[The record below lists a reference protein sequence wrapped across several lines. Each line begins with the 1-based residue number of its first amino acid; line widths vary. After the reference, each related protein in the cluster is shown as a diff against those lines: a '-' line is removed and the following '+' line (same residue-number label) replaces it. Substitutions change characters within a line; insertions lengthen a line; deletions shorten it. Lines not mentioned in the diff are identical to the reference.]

1 LCDIQEKFVPHIA
14 HVDSVIHVANYLLR
28 ANQAL
33 KCPLVVTEQYPKGLG
48 KTAPAVVLPDNVT
61 PIEKTMFS
69 MMTPEVRSE
78 LDRIE
83 VDNVVLFGIE
93 AHVCILQTAID
104 LLEAGK
110 EVHVVADGTSSQRQ
124 ADRMVAFERLRQ
136 MGVFVSTSES
146 IVFQLVGNAK
156 DACFKAISELSKEA
170 RPDPGLWVAAK
181 V

>member
-1 LCDIQEKFVPHIA
+1 MKMIGILAFGPIRPCIEP
-14 HVDSVIHVANYLLR
+14 STSTCCLS
-28 ANQAL
+28 
-33 KCPLVVTEQYPKGLG
+33 CPPQ
-48 KTAPAVVLPDNVT
+48 
-61 PIEKTMFS
+61 
-69 MMTPEVRSE
+69 
-78 LDRIE
+78 